1 MSIFGILNAQE
12 NAWREMPYFLK
23 GYEAEYKKS
32 ARDAAL
38 AWFEDARFGLFIHWG
53 PATMY
58 AKGEWVMYN
67 HNIPLDEYVET
78 ARKFT
83 GENIFL
89 DGSPV
94 TKKAD
99 IHLGIDACLIC

>member
-1 MSIFGILNAQE
+1 MFLSIFGILNAQE

-58 AKGEWVMYN
+58 AKGE
-67 HNIPLDEYVET
+67 L
-78 ARKFT
+78 
-83 GENIFL
+83 
-89 DGSPV
+89 
-94 TKKAD
+94 
-99 IHLGIDACLIC
+99 